1 MIDVASLIGPRVD
14 SLKEYAP
21 EPLPVL
27 AQRLGRT
34 VDELIKLDANEN
46 PYGPT
51 THTREHLRAFDQ
63 YHRYPDAQSRELR
76 AAIGTYAGVNPDCV
90 VVGNGSDELIDLTLK
105 AFRPEPRAH
114 WLEVINCPPTFGMYA
129 FYAATNDLPV
139 LEIPRKPNF
148 ALDLEWLQAA
158 CADGTPRLLFLTSP
172 NNPDGGALPDS
183 ELKALL
189 DLPLVVILD
198 EAYTEFGGQ
207 SRAGWVAERDNLMV
221 LRTFSKWAGLAGLR
235 VGYGVFPPTLASALN
250 KLKSPYNVNIA
261 AQEAA
266 LATLASLDEAQ
277 ANIARLVAERERL
290 LRELAAFPFLKP
302 LPSCANYVLAKVEI
316 DLATLRAT
324 MEQHGIILRYF
335 QQPELP
341 GYVRISAGTP
351 AQTDA
356 LLAAL
361 RACER

>member
-1 MIDVASLIGPRVD
+1 MIDVASLIGPRVH

-27 AQRLGRT
+27 AQRLGRA

-51 THTREHLRAFDQ
+51 AYARAHLCAFDQ

-76 AAIGTYAGVNPDCV
+76 AAIGAYAGVDPESV
-90 VVGNGSDELIDLTLK
+90 VVGNGSDELIDLLLK
-105 AFRPEPRAH
+105 AFRPEPRAP
-114 WLEVINCPPTFGMYA
+114 WLEVINCPPSFGMYA
-129 FYAATNDLPV
+129 FYAATNDLPMI
-139 LEIPRKPNF
+139 EIPRKPNF
-148 ALDLEWLQAA
+148 ALDMEWLYAA
-158 CADGTPRLLFLTSP
+158 CADGAPRLLFLTSP
-172 NNPDGGALPDS
+172 NNPDGGPLPDS
-183 ELKALL
+183 ELLALL

-198 EAYTEFGGQ
+198 EAYIEFGGQ
-207 SRAGWVAERDNLMV
+207 SRAPWVAERDNLIV

-235 VGYGVFPPTLASALN
+235 VGYGVLPPILTEALN

-290 LRELAAFPFLKP
+290 LQELARFSFLKP
-302 LPSCANYVLAKVEI
+302 FPSSANYVLAKVEG
-316 DLATLRAT
+316 DVGRLRAA

-335 QQPELP
+335 QQAELQ
-341 GYVRISAGTP
+341 GGVRISAGTP

-361 RACER
+361 RAYAQ